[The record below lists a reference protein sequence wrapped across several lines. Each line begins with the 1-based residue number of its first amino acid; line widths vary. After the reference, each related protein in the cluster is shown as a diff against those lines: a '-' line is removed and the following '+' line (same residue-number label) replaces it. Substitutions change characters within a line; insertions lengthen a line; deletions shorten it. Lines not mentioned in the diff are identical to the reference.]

1 MILTTYTIGTPAGVF
16 QANWDEDEDE
26 RVSYTGEPDAIAFFR
41 SYLDLAAPDA
51 SGGKVVT
58 FEALEPDDLVF
69 IAVESA
75 PFVLIDPLEQF
86 EEPDDSEPGDQQ
98 EPEMKPIYD
107 SASDADTFTL
117 IGEGAQLLA
126 ALDENSDTF
135 FADLGRLREIVLA
148 LGRDAAPAARTLN
161 VDSIKAFV
169 AESVPANLPAGWII
183 MNAPRPLLGQETAQ
197 GDFLTGR
204 YYAAIDPEDEFAQ
217 GYIDRNVQD
226 GAVVVFV
233 ADTATQTAMAL
244 NLADPD
250 YLPAYLEMDAQ
261 ELSESIG
268 GLTSQLHEGM
278 TYGELKAL
286 AAKGMPTVA
295 APAVADPVPVPDPAP
310 EPTPEPAQ
318 PTSPADMENY
328 IKVAADSIGALRR
341 VDVYRVL
348 NSLAADNIDG
358 VTRAA
363 LAQWII
369 EKRDDLAPEVR
380 TVMAEEWPGEFEP
393 VDVVPVD
400 PVVGV
405 NEPLPDGGAVVPA
418 ADGETP
424 DADPERAPDLAF
436 LNDVSAGNIDM
447 WEHDPSERIEA
458 IVAKY
463 GHDEGMVAAARA
475 AVNAYVDLMA
485 KAIAGA

>member
-1 MILTTYTIGTPAGVF
+1 
-16 QANWDEDEDE
+16 
-26 RVSYTGEPDAIAFFR
+26 
-41 SYLDLAAPDA
+41 
-51 SGGKVVT
+51 
-58 FEALEPDDLVF
+58 
-69 IAVESA
+69 
-75 PFVLIDPLEQF
+75 
-86 EEPDDSEPGDQQ
+86 
-98 EPEMKPIYD
+98 
-107 SASDADTFTL
+107 
-117 IGEGAQLLA
+117 
-126 ALDENSDTF
+126 
-135 FADLGRLREIVLA
+135 
-148 LGRDAAPAARTLN
+148 
-161 VDSIKAFV
+161 
-169 AESVPANLPAGWII
+169 
-183 MNAPRPLLGQETAQ
+183 
-197 GDFLTGR
+197 
-204 YYAAIDPEDEFAQ
+204 
-217 GYIDRNVQD
+217 
-226 GAVVVFV
+226 
-233 ADTATQTAMAL
+233 
-244 NLADPD
+244 
-250 YLPAYLEMDAQ
+250 
-261 ELSESIG
+261 
-268 GLTSQLHEGM
+268 
-278 TYGELKAL
+278 
-286 AAKGMPTVA
+286 
-295 APAVADPVPVPDPAP
+295 
-310 EPTPEPAQ
+310 
-318 PTSPADMENY
+318 
-328 IKVAADSIGALRR
+328 
-341 VDVYRVL
+341 
-348 NSLAADNIDG
+348 